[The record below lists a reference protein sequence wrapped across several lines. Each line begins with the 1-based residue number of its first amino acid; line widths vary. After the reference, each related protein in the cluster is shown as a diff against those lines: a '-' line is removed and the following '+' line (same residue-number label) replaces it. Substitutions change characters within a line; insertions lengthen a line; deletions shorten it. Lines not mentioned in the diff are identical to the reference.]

1 MTIAGRMG
9 NLLPMLL
16 IATCSAWATSCPSY
30 DLLAIMTSQ
39 LTTATQEADA
49 GDNALARKLV
59 DMGGV
64 DRGLCAVIGGRHD
77 LPVRIARCSNLLVHV
92 REPDPSIVAI
102 QRRLAEEAGLGI
114 DRLIIEQGSLDKLP
128 YADNMVDLVIAT
140 RADAGTLARLS
151 VSEVLRVLIPEG
163 TAIIAATGG
172 TTLEQLRKWV
182 RAGKAGNVK
191 FIQTDGGV
199 WLHFSKLPL
208 EGADDWSHWEHAP
221 DNNPVSAD
229 QVIKAPYMTQF
240 LAEPYYIGMPAITTA
255 AGGRT
260 FLATGHIAHHV
271 REWDMVNKLIARN
284 GYNGTVLW
292 QRDLPDGYLAHRSA
306 FVATKDIF
314 YMLDGDGCL
323 MLDTRSGAEKGRI
336 QIPGLEGD
344 WKWMAMKDGV
354 LYAMAGDE
362 KGEAKII
369 KGDRNFGGWSWADLS
384 VGYYAKPRVPWG
396 FGNKL
401 AAYKLDDKRVIWEHT
416 EDALIDSRALTMRDN
431 KLFLYCPTSHMRS
444 LNTETGDTE
453 WTNSSYETLN
463 LIEEPGRGLVSTPG
477 FRSACIAVAGPE
489 SVIIQGQTRMN
500 VIAVSAKNGE
510 LLWQKKKITNNPN
523 AIFLDDQAVLG
534 VGPGSQHVAIDPV
547 TGSVLDN
554 YKFRKAACTRLTATP
569 DSLFVRGEGTLRFD
583 RASKKVLVDGGVRP
597 ACNDGALAANGMLYI
612 GPWACD
618 CNLSLIGAMAK
629 CSAGDFRFDH
639 VATEA
644 ERLQTERDF
653 EKVAPL
659 EVTAADWPTYR
670 ANNQRTSSTSARL
683 ARPDAPD
690 RTRPAASWTNTAKRP
705 HVPTAPT
712 SAGGLVFVAGQC
724 GRVRALDARTG
735 EVRWIFATGGPI
747 KAPPTIAESRAYVG
761 SGDGHVYALEAA
773 TGRLLWRFRAAP
785 LERHIMV
792 YGNLCSTWPVNTGV
806 LVADGVAYFAAGI
819 IDGDGTYVYALDAKT
834 GKIKWQNNSSG
845 HLNPELRKG
854 VSAQGTLA
862 IQGNQLLMAGGNQ
875 VSPASFDIKTGKCL
889 NQSFAQ
895 GNPKANHGKFV
906 GVFLGDHAIAGG
918 RALYASAENVANKD
932 SFVVHNG
939 RRLVPMNFGGI
950 PPAWSDETVALVNFR
965 DGKLICCDGDKAVER
980 IEKGL
985 PATATPA
992 QRRWLGLADALKSD
1006 NGVRWATDLDQKE
1019 FEVVSLAVC
1028 PTSVAAV
1035 VKYQDRARAHPEWF
1049 LVAVN
1054 SENGTPYWFWR
1065 YPLASKPLPGGL
1077 LVGRDGQIVLTML
1090 NGDVQSFGP
1099 QRARPAQPDRI
1110 PARRPAPARPG
1121 AGRPGAARD

>member
-1 MTIAGRMG
+1 MYHAVKSSQHQLRGILMAVTAVI
-9 NLLPMLL
+9 LLVTLM
-16 IATCSAWATSCPSY
+16 SPSTGTV
-30 DLLAIMTSQ
+30 LAK
-39 LTTATQEADA
+39 DA
-49 GDNALARKLV
+49 GANTLARKLV
-59 DMGGV
+59 EMGDV
-64 DRGLCAVIGGRHD
+64 DRGLCAVIGGPRD
-77 LPVRIARCSNLLVHV
+77 LPAQIAQCSNLLVHV
-92 REPDPSIVAI
+92 REPDPSAVAI

-114 DRLIIEQGSLDKLP
+114 DRLIIEQGSLNKLP
-128 YADNMVDLVIAT
+128 YADNVVDVLIAT
-140 RADAGTLARLS
+140 RADAGTLSRLS
-151 VSEVLRVLIPEG
+151 ASEVLRVLTPEG
-163 TAIIAATGG
+163 KAIIGTTGG
-172 TTLEQLRKWV
+172 TTAQQVDRWILAGRLPRGKLRE
-182 RAGKAGNVK
+182 
-191 FIQTDGGV
+191 TDSGM
-199 WLHFSKLPL
+199 WLRFSKPVPA
-208 EGADDWSHWEHAP
+208 GVDDWSHWEHAP
-221 DNNPVSAD
+221 DNNPVSTD

-240 LAEPYYIGMPAITTA
+240 LAEPYYIAMPAITTA

-260 FLATGHIAHHV
+260 FLATGHIAHHE
-271 REWDMVNKLIARN
+271 REWDMINKLIARN
-284 GYNGTVLW
+284 GYNGIVLW

-323 MLDTRSGAEKGRI
+323 MLDARTGAETGRI

-354 LYAMAGDE
+354 LYAMAGD
-362 KGEAKII
+362 KGGQAKVI

-384 VGYYAKPRVPWG
+384 EGYYAKPRVPWG

-401 AAYKLDDKRVIWEHT
+401 AAYKLDDKRVLWEHA
-416 EDALIDSRALTMRDN
+416 EDTPIDSRAIAMRDN
-431 KLFLYCPTSHMRS
+431 KLFLYCPTSHLRS
-444 LNTETGDTE
+444 LNNQTGKTE
-453 WTNSSYETLN
+453 WTNSSYATLN
-463 LIEEPGRGLVSTPG
+463 LIEQPGRGLVSTPG

-489 SVIIQGQTRMN
+489 SLIIQGQTRMN
-500 VIAVSAKNGE
+500 VIAVSTKNGE

-523 AIFLDDQAVLG
+523 AIFLGDQAVLG

-547 TGSVLDN
+547 SGSVLDN
-554 YKFRKAACTRLTATP
+554 YKFRKGACTRLTATP

-583 RASKKVLVDGGVRP
+583 RASKKVLIDGGVRP
-597 ACNDGALAANGMLYI
+597 ACNDGALPANGMLYI

-644 ERLQTERDF
+644 ERLHTESDF
-653 EKVAPL
+653 ENIAPL
-659 EVTAADWPTYR
+659 EVTADDWPTYR
-670 ANNQRTSSTSARL
+670 ADNQRTSSTTARL
-683 ARPDAPD
+683 ALPNAPR
-690 RTRPAASWTNTAKRP
+690 RTRPAPTWTNTPKQP
-705 HVPTAPT
+705 HVPTAPV
-712 SAGGLVFVAGQC
+712 SAGGLVFVSGQC
-724 GRVRALDARTG
+724 GKVRAIDAHTG
-735 EVRWIFATGGPI
+735 QVRWIFATGGPI

-761 SGDGHVYALEAA
+761 SGDGYVYALEAA

-785 LERHIMV
+785 VERHIMV

-806 LVADGVAYFAAGI
+806 MVADGVAYFAAGI

-854 VSAQGTLA
+854 ISAQGTLA

-875 VSPASFDIKTGKCL
+875 VSPARFDIKTGTCL
-889 NQSFAQ
+889 NQGFDQ

-906 GVFLGDHAIAGG
+906 GAFLGDHAIAGG

-939 RRLVPMNFGGI
+939 RRFVPMNFGGI
-950 PPAWSDETVALVNFR
+950 PPAWSEHTVALVNFR
-965 DGKLICCDGDKAVER
+965 DGKLISCDGDKAVKR

-992 QRRWLGLADALKSD
+992 QRRWLGLADALKGD
-1006 NGVRWATDLDQKE
+1006 NAIRWTTDLDQRE

-1035 VKYQDRARAHPEWF
+1035 VKYQVRARAHPEWF
-1049 LVAVN
+1049 LVAFN
-1054 SENGTPYWFWR
+1054 SNNGTPYWFWR
-1065 YPLASKPLPGGL
+1065 HALGSRPLPGGL
-1077 LVGRDGQIVLTML
+1077 LIGRDGQIVVTML
-1090 NGDVQSFGP
+1090 NGNVRSFGP
-1099 QRARPAQPDRI
+1099 RQARPAQPDRA
-1110 PARRPAPARPG
+1110 PAVRSRTARPG
-1121 AGRPGAARD
+1121 AVRD

>member
-1 MTIAGRMG
+1 MHQAKKSSQNPLRVVLAATVVAI
-9 NLLPMLL
+9 LLGTLMSP
-16 IATCSAWATSCPSY
+16 
-30 DLLAIMTSQ
+30 
-39 LTTATQEADA
+39 LTTAVQARNVGA
-49 GDNALARKLV
+49 GALARKV
-59 DMGGV
+59 VNMGGV
-64 DRGLCAVIGGRHD
+64 DRGLCALIGGPRD
-77 LPVRIARCSNLLVHV
+77 LPVQIVQCSNLLVHV
-92 REPDPSIVAI
+92 REPDPSVVAI
-102 QRRLAEEAGLGI
+102 QRRLAKEAGLCI
-114 DRLIIEQGSLDKLP
+114 DRLIVELGAVKKLP
-128 YADNMVDLVIAT
+128 YADNMVDVVIAT
-140 RADAGTLARLS
+140 GADAGTLARLS
-151 VSEVLRVLIPEG
+151 ASEVLRILTPEA
-163 TAIIAATGG
+163 TAIIASTGG
-172 TTLEQLRKWV
+172 TTAEQLRRWA
-182 RAGKAGNVK
+182 RAGKAGDVK
-191 FIQTDGGV
+191 IRQTDGGA
-199 WLHFSKLPL
+199 WLTLSKPPL
-208 EGADDWSHWEHAP
+208 EGADDWSHWEHSP
-221 DNNPVSAD
+221 DNNPVSTD
-229 QVIKAPYMTQF
+229 TVIKAPYMTQF

-292 QRDLPDGYLAHRSA
+292 QRDLPDDYLSHRSA

-314 YMLDGDGCL
+314 YMIDGDGCL
-323 MLDTRSGAEKGRI
+323 MLDARTGAERGRI
-336 QIPGLEGD
+336 QIPSLKGN
-344 WKWMAMKDGV
+344 WKWMAMRDGV

-362 KGEAKII
+362 KGGAKII

-384 VGYYAKPRVPWG
+384 EGYYSKPRVPWG
-396 FGNKL
+396 FGTKL
-401 AAYKLDDKRVIWEHT
+401 AAYKLDDKRVLWEHT
-416 EDALIDSRALTMRDN
+416 EETPIDSRALAMRDS
-431 KLFLYCPTSHMRS
+431 KLFVYCPTSHLRS

-463 LIEEPGRGLVSTPG
+463 LIEEPGRGLTSTPG

-489 SVIIQGQTRMN
+489 AVIIQGQTRMN
-500 VIAVSAKNGE
+500 VIAVSPENGE
-510 LLWQKKKITNNPN
+510 LLWKKKKITNNPN

-547 TGSVLDN
+547 SGDVQDN

-569 DSLFVRGEGTLRFD
+569 DSMFVRGEGTLRFD

-597 ACNDGALAANGMLYI
+597 ACNDGALPANGMLYI

-644 ERLQTERDF
+644 ERLGTERDF
-653 EKVAPL
+653 EKVTPL
-659 EVTAADWPTYR
+659 EVTEADWPTFR

-683 ARPDAPD
+683 ARPDAPG
-690 RTRPAASWTNTAKRP
+690 RTRPAPSWTNRPKQP
-705 HVPTAPT
+705 HVPTAPV
-712 SAGGLVFVAGQC
+712 SAGRLIFVAGQC
-724 GRVRALDARTG
+724 GKVRALDARTG

-747 KAPPTIAESRAYVG
+747 KAPPAIAESRAYVG

-785 LERHIMV
+785 VERHIMV

-819 IDGDGTYVYALDAKT
+819 IDGDGTYVYALDAQT
-834 GKIKWQNNSSG
+834 GNIKWQNNSCG
-845 HLNPELRKG
+845 HLSAELRKG
-854 VSAQGTLA
+854 VSAQGNLS
-862 IQGNQLLMAGGNQ
+862 IQGDQLLMAGGNQ
-875 VSPASFDIKTGKCL
+875 VSPVRFDIKTGRCL

-939 RRLVPMNFGGI
+939 KRLLPMNFGGI
-950 PPAWSDETVALVNFR
+950 PPAWSNETVALVSFR

-992 QRRWLGLADALKSD
+992 QRRWLGLADALKGD

-1035 VKYQDRARAHPEWF
+1035 VKYQARARAHPEWF

-1054 SENGTPYWFWR
+1054 SQNGTPYWFWR
-1065 YPLASKPLPGGL
+1065 YPLGSKPLPGGL
-1077 LVGRDGQIVLTML
+1077 LIGRDGQVVVTML
-1090 NGDVQSFGP
+1090 NGNVRSFGP
-1099 QRARPAQPDRI
+1099 QRPRPAQPDRA
-1110 PARRPAPARPG
+1110 PARRPA
-1121 AGRPGAARD
+1121 AGRAGAARD

>member
-1 MTIAGRMG
+1 MRHPNQAVLTAILSAV
-9 NLLPMLL
+9 LLG
-16 IATCSAWATSCPSY
+16 
-30 DLLAIMTSQ
+30 IMSSP
-39 LTTATQEADA
+39 LTAAVQARDTGTD
-49 GDNALARKLV
+49 ALARKLV

-64 DRGLCAVIGGRHD
+64 DRGLCAVIGGPHD
-77 LPVRIARCSNLLVHV
+77 LPVQIAQRSNLLIHV
-92 REPDPSIVAI
+92 REPDPSVVAI
-102 QRRLAEEAGLGI
+102 QKRLAEEAGLGI
-114 DRLIIEQGSLDKLP
+114 DRLIVEQGALNTLP
-128 YADNMVDLVIAT
+128 YADNMVDVVIAT
-140 RADAGTLARLS
+140 RADAGTLSRLPA
-151 VSEVLRVLIPEG
+151 SEVLRVLTPEG
-163 TAIIAATGG
+163 RAIIATTGG
-172 TTLEQLRKWV
+172 TTEQQV
-182 RAGKAGNVK
+182 RQWAQAGKAGDVK
-191 FIQTDGGV
+191 IRKTDSGV
-199 WLHFSKLPL
+199 WLLFSKPPL
-208 EGADDWSHWEHAP
+208 AGVDDWSHWEHSP
-221 DNNPVSAD
+221 DNNPVSTD
-229 QVIKAPYMTQF
+229 TVIKAPYMTQF

-271 REWDMVNKLIARN
+271 REWDMINKLIARN

-323 MLDTRSGAEKGRI
+323 MLDARTGAEKGRI

-354 LYAMAGDE
+354 LYAMAGD
-362 KGEAKII
+362 KGGQAKVIR
-369 KGDRNFGGWSWADLS
+369 GDRNFGGWSWADLS
-384 VGYYAKPRVPWG
+384 EGYYAKPRVPWG
-396 FGNKL
+396 FGNKV
-401 AAYKLDDKRVIWEHT
+401 AAYKLDDKRLLWEHT
-416 EDALIDSRALTMRDN
+416 EDTPIDSRALAMRDN
-431 KLFLYCPTSHMRS
+431 KLFLYCPTSHLCS
-444 LNTETGDTE
+444 LNSKTGDTE

-463 LIEEPGRGLVSTPG
+463 LIEQPGRGLTSTPG

-500 VIAVSAKNGE
+500 VIAVSSKNGE

-523 AIFLDDQAVLG
+523 AIFLDDRAVLG

-547 TGSVLDN
+547 SGDVLDN
-554 YKFRKAACTRLTATP
+554 YGFRKVSCARLTASP

-597 ACNDGALAANGMLYI
+597 ACNDGALPANGMLYI

-644 ERLQTERDF
+644 ERLQTESNS

-670 ANNQRTSSTSARL
+670 ADNQRTSSTSARL
-683 ARPDAPD
+683 AGPDAGEG
-690 RTRPAASWTNTAKRP
+690 TRPAPAWINTPKRP
-705 HVPTAPT
+705 HVPTAPV

-724 GRVRALDARTG
+724 GKVRAIDARTG
-735 EVRWIFATGGPI
+735 EVRWVFATGGPI

-761 SGDGHVYALEAA
+761 SGDGYVYALEAA

-785 LERHIMV
+785 VERHIMV

-806 LVADGVAYFAAGI
+806 LVEDGVAYFAAGI
-819 IDGDGTYVYALDAKT
+819 IDGDGTYVYAVDART

-845 HLNPELRKG
+845 HLSPELRKG
-854 VSAQGTLA
+854 VSAQGNLA

-875 VSPASFDIKTGKCL
+875 VSPARFDIRTGKCL
-889 NQSFAQ
+889 NQTFAQ

-932 SFVVHNG
+932 SFVVHTGG
-939 RRLVPMNFGGI
+939 RFLPMNFGGI
-950 PPAWSDETVALVNFR
+950 PPAWSDEAVALVNFR
-965 DGKLICCDGDKAVER
+965 DGKLICCDSDKAAER

-985 PATATPA
+985 TPTATPA
-992 QRRWLGLADALKSD
+992 QRRWLGLADALKGD
-1006 NGVRWATDLDQKE
+1006 NAIRWTSDLDQKE

-1028 PTSVAAV
+1028 PTSVVAV
-1035 VKYQDRARAHPEWF
+1035 VKYQVQARAHPEWF
-1049 LVAVN
+1049 LVAFD
-1054 SENGTPYWFWR
+1054 SHNGTPYWFWR

-1090 NGDVQSFGP
+1090 DGTVRSFGP
-1099 QRARPAQPDRI
+1099 QRARPPQPDRA
-1110 PARRPAPARPG
+1110 PAARPAARRAE
-1121 AGRPGAARD
+1121 AGRD

>member
-1 MTIAGRMG
+1 MG
-9 NLLPMLL
+9 NLLPVLL
-16 IATCSAWATSCPSY
+16 IGVCSAWATSCPSY
-30 DLLAIMTSQ
+30 DLVSPLIA
-39 LTTATQEADA
+39 TTQAANAGADA
-49 GDNALARKLV
+49 MARKLV
-59 DMGGV
+59 GMGGV
-64 DRGLCAVIGGRHD
+64 DRGLCAVIGGPRD
-77 LPVRIARCSNLLVHV
+77 LAVQIAQCSNLLVHV
-92 REPDPSIVAI
+92 REPDPSVVAI

-114 DRLIIEQGSLDKLP
+114 DRLIIEHGSLNILP
-128 YADNMVDLVIAT
+128 YADNMVDVVIAT
-140 RADAGTLARLS
+140 RADAGTLSRLS
-151 VSEVLRVLIPEG
+151 ASEVLRVLTPG
-163 TAIIAATGG
+163 GKAIIGTTGG
-172 TTLEQLRKWV
+172 TTAQQVDRWILAGRVESGKIRETDSGMWLR
-182 RAGKAGNVK
+182 
-191 FIQTDGGV
+191 
-199 WLHFSKLPL
+199 FSKPVPA
-208 EGADDWSHWEHAP
+208 GIDDWSHWEHSP
-221 DNNPVSAD
+221 DNNPVSTD

-292 QRDLPDGYLAHRSA
+292 RRDLPDGYLAHRSA

-323 MLDTRSGAEKGRI
+323 MLDARTGAEKGRI

-354 LYAMAGDE
+354 LYAMAGD
-362 KGEAKII
+362 KGGQAKVI

-384 VGYYAKPRVPWG
+384 EGYYTKPRVPWG
-396 FGNKL
+396 FGNKV
-401 AAYKLDDKRVIWEHT
+401 AAYKLDDKRVLWEHT
-416 EDALIDSRALTMRDN
+416 EETPIDSRALAMRDN
-431 KLFLYCPTSHMRS
+431 RLFLYCPTSHLRS

-453 WTNSSYETLN
+453 WTNSSYQTLN
-463 LIEEPGRGLVSTPG
+463 LIEQPGRGLVSTPG

-489 SVIIQGQTRMN
+489 ALIIQGQTRMN
-500 VIAVSAKNGE
+500 VIALSPKNGE
-510 LLWQKKKITNNPN
+510 LLWQKKKFTNNPN

-534 VGPGSQHVAIDPV
+534 VGPRGSHVAIDPV
-547 TGSVLDN
+547 SGTVRDD
-554 YKFRKAACTRLTATP
+554 YTFRKAACTRLTATP

-597 ACNDGALAANGMLYI
+597 ACNDGALPANGMLYI

-644 ERLQTERDF
+644 ERLHTEKDF

-659 EVTAADWPTYR
+659 EVKAADWPTYR
-670 ANNQRTSSTSARL
+670 ANNQRTSSTTARL
-683 ARPDAPD
+683 AKPNAPKG
-690 RTRPAASWTNTAKRP
+690 TRPAPAWINTPKQP
-705 HVPTAPT
+705 HIPTAPV

-724 GRVRALDARTG
+724 GKVRAIDARNG
-735 EVRWIFATGGPI
+735 QVRWTFATGAPI

-761 SGDGHVYALEAA
+761 SGDGYVYALEAA

-785 LERHIMV
+785 VERHIMV

-806 LVADGVAYFAAGI
+806 LVEGGVAYFAAGI
-819 IDGDGTYVYALDAKT
+819 IDGDGTYVYALDAET

-845 HLNPELRKG
+845 HLSAELRKG
-854 VSAQGTLA
+854 VSAQGNLT
-862 IQGNQLLMAGGNQ
+862 IQGNELLMAGGNQ
-875 VSPASFDIKTGKCL
+875 VNPARFDIRTGKCL
-889 NQSFAQ
+889 DQTFVPGNTKDGRPKVIQ

-939 RRLVPMNFGGI
+939 RRFLPMNFGGI

-965 DGKLICCDGDKAVER
+965 DGKLVCCDGNKARER

-992 QRRWLGLADALKSD
+992 QRRWMGLADALKGD
-1006 NGVRWATDLDQKE
+1006 NGVRWATDMDQKE

-1035 VKYQDRARAHPEWF
+1035 VKYQARARAHPEWF

-1054 SENGTPYWFWR
+1054 SQNGVPYWFWR
-1065 YPLASKPLPGGL
+1065 YPLQSIPLPGGL

-1090 NGDVQSFGP
+1090 DGTVRSFGP
-1099 QRARPAQPDRI
+1099 QRARPAQPDRA
-1110 PARRPAPARPG
+1110 PAKRPAPRRA
-1121 AGRPGAARD
+1121 GAARD